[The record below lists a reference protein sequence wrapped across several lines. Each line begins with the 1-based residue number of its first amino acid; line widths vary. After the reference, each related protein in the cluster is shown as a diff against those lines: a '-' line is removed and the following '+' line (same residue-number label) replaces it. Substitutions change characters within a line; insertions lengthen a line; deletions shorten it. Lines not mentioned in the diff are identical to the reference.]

1 MSSNDHFCFTSVFF
15 AEVRMNVTHIN
26 MIIKISTKVSGKL
39 YFGEKLSA
47 DFDTEAVTIFRGPSC
62 ANGNSH
68 LK

>member
-1 MSSNDHFCFTSVFF
+1 
-15 AEVRMNVTHIN
+15 MNETHRN

-39 YFGEKLSA
+39 YFGGKLSA
-47 DFDTEAVTIFRGPSC
+47 DFDTEAVTIFRGRSC